1 MPTLNIGMNRKV
13 PGTRRKVEHKNL
25 HAIEFDAPNGVSL
38 LNEVLTYIQNNYPGW
53 SLTGYAE
60 TRKDHL

>member
-1 MPTLNIGMNRKV
+1 MVTLNIGMNRKV

-25 HAIEFDAPNGVSL
+25 HAIEFDSPLGHAL
-38 LNEVLTYIQNNYPGW
+38 LAEVIQYVQTNFPGW

-60 TRKDHL
+60 TRKDFL